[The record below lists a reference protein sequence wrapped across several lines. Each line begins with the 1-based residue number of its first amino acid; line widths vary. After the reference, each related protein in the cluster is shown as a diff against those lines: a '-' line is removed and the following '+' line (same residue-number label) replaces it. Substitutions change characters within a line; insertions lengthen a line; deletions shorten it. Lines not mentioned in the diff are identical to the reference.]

1 MSFNQQPLD
10 LTVGAL
16 LVGMTATSTLFGILT
31 AQTVYYFR
39 RYPEDRYFL
48 KSLVGTHT
56 VHVVMNLQLKPEL
69 QVTSVWA
76 LDAIQQVFF
85 MATIWGWII
94 QRKADD
100 IDGHPLMMS
109 ANVRDFLQSYL
120 SWLFLLAYVRPE
132 QVQLVVNAVLVCI
145 VQLFYASRVY
155 TLSRNSKLLIS
166 LCVQTILIF
175 ATLALS
181 IVLCVKSIT
190 IHSLGDLYTVAGV
203 GIALNSVSAAT
214 DLLLSGSLCY
224 LLVRSRT
231 GSAGTTRLIN
241 RLLLFCL
248 NTGLLTTLCAITAL
262 AMLVS
267 FPGSSLYVIF
277 YFTGGRLYSIS
288 LIGTL
293 NARADLRRRMNAT
306 GHLSHFTA
314 PSRLSIRRPLDDTY
328 ANALRLD
335 SPGPPVFRNAGSEDG
350 SSGGYDD
357 EPGTPRDGKGKAV
370 SLPTF
375 HWEYGEQQRV

>member
-1 MSFNQQPLD
+1 
-10 LTVGAL
+10 
-16 LVGMTATSTLFGILT
+16 MTATSTLFGILT

-48 KSLVGTHT
+48 KSLV
-56 VHVVMNLQLKPEL
+56 
-69 QVTSVWA
+69 TSVWA

-94 QRKADD
+94 ERKAAD

-109 ANVRDFLQSYL
+109 ANI
-120 SWLFLLAYVRPE
+120 
-132 QVQLVVNAVLVCI
+132 QLIVNAVLVCI

-155 TLSRNSKLLIS
+155 TLSRNSMVLIS
-166 LCVQTILIF
+166 LCGILIF

-181 IVLCVKSIT
+181 ITLCVKSIT

-203 GIALNSVSAAT
+203 GIALNSVSAVT
-214 DLLLSGSLCY
+214 DFLLSGSLCY

-231 GSAGTTRLIN
+231 GSAGTSRLIN

-248 NTGLLTTLCAITAL
+248 NTGLLTTVCAITAL

-306 GHLSHFTA
+306 GHLSHFSV
-314 PSRLSIRRPLDDTY
+314 PSRLSIRRPPDDTY

-335 SPGPPVFRNAGSEDG
+335 SPGPPAFRNAGSEDG

-357 EPGTPRDGKGKAV
+357 EPASPRDGKGKAV
-370 SLPTF
+370 SLPAF
-375 HWEYGEQQRV
+375 DWENGERRRV

>member
-48 KSLVGTHT
+48 KSLV
-56 VHVVMNLQLKPEL
+56 
-69 QVTSVWA
+69 TSVWA

-109 ANVRDFLQSYL
+109 AN
-120 SWLFLLAYVRPE
+120 
-132 QVQLVVNAVLVCI
+132 VQLVVNAVLVCI

-231 GSAGTTRLIN
+231 GSAGTSRLIN

-314 PSRLSIRRPLDDTY
+314 PSRLSIRRPPDDTY